1 MSKYEEPANVLL
13 RWTPVTYGLP
23 EDDDPVLVAL
33 NGEAW
38 VATYDEGQWRDL
50 DAMPI
55 DGVSHWA
62 PLPMAPAGTVIS
74 IQDSECPQT
83 ERH

>member
-1 MSKYEEPANVLL
+1 MSRYEEPSNVLL

-38 VATYDEGQWRDL
+38 VATFDGEWRDL

-55 DGVSHWA
+55 EGVSHWA
-62 PLPMAPAGTVIS
+62 PLPMAPAGTVVR
-74 IQDSECPQT
+74 IQDSECPKN
-83 ERH
+83 ERN